1 MKKWIYLLVC
11 CMVLGACQEDD
22 EAVRPE
28 VSFSDFQDPR
38 DGKLYKCITV
48 GGDTWLAENL
58 RYYIPGGYYAG
69 CIRYSE
75 GLNGWKHAQFDS
87 WLKKVHDAG
96 KMEDALWQECYDLRE
111 EKYVPG
117 VIMEMIG
124 HKFPKA
130 LLDEVMSYNET
141 YAEEYGYLYT
151 YDALE
156 KAVIPGWEVP
166 TDEDWKR
173 LEESLGMPAGE
184 LNRMEAWRGN
194 GQAELLL
201 EGEQGIGFNVKWG
214 GGKMYRSD
222 VQSGTYEGKACKAV
236 FWASDTLDGG
246 QEGYLAVV
254 RTLLMND
261 SRIWRGSSK
270 RTGTAYNVRCIHR
283 SNKVMVKYK

>member
-38 DGKLYKCITV
+38 DGNIYKCITI

-69 CIRYSE
+69 CVRYSE
-75 GLNGWKHAQFDS
+75 GCSMNSAEFDS
-87 WLKKVHDAG
+87 WLKMVHQDG
-96 KMEDALWQECYDLRE
+96 RITEELYEECYDLRKE
-111 EKYVPG
+111 GYLPR
-117 VIMEMIG
+117 ILMDMIG
-124 HKFPKA
+124 YKFPKT
-130 LLDEVMSYNET
+130 LLDEVMGYNKT

-173 LEESLGMPAGE
+173 LEENLGMPAGE

-214 GGKMYRSD
+214 GGKIYRSD
-222 VQSGTYEGKACKAV
+222 VQDGAYEGKACKAV

-246 QEGYLAVV
+246 EEGYLAVV

-261 SRIWRGSSK
+261 SRVWRGSSK
-270 RTGTAYNVRCIHR
+270 RTGTAYTVRLVR
-283 SNKVMVKYK
+283 RGSK

>member
-1 MKKWIYLLVC
+1 MKKWIYLLIC
-11 CMVLGACQEDD
+11 CVVLGACKEED

-38 DGKLYKCITV
+38 DGNLYKCITI

-58 RYYIPGGYYAG
+58 RYYIPGGYYVG

-75 GLNGWKHAQFDS
+75 GFSMNSAEFDS
-87 WLKKVHDAG
+87 WLKMVRKDG
-96 KMEDALWQECYDLRE
+96 RITEELYNECYDLRGE
-111 EKYVPG
+111 GYLPR
-117 VIMEMIG
+117 ILMDMIG
-124 HKFPKA
+124 HKFPKT
-130 LLDEVMSYNET
+130 LLDEVMGYNKT
-141 YAEEYGYLYT
+141 YEEEYGYLYT

-184 LNRMEAWRGN
+184 FNRMEAWRGN

-246 QEGYLAVV
+246 EEGYLAVV

-261 SRIWRGSSK
+261 SRVWRGSSK
-270 RTGTAYNVRCIHR
+270 RIGTAYTVRLIR
-283 SNKVMVKYK
+283 KGNK

>member
-11 CMVLGACQEDD
+11 CVVLGACQNDD

-28 VSFSDFQDPR
+28 VVFSDFQDPR
-38 DGKLYKCITV
+38 DGNLYKCITV

-75 GLNGWKHAQFDS
+75 GWTMRSAEFDN
-87 WLKKVHDAG
+87 WLEKVHKDGNMAD
-96 KMEDALWQECYDLRE
+96 ELYTECYDLRKE
-111 EKYVPG
+111 GYLTEVLMG
-117 VIMEMIG
+117 MIG
-124 HKFPKA
+124 YKFPKA
-130 LLDEVMSYNET
+130 LLDEVMHYNKT

-184 LNRMEAWRGN
+184 LIRMDAWRGN
-194 GQAELLL
+194 GQAELLMK
-201 EGEQGIGFNVKWG
+201 GEEGIGFNVKLG
-214 GGKMYRSD
+214 GGRVYHSD
-222 VQSGTYEGKACKAV
+222 DRDGVYEGKGCKAV
-236 FWASDTLDGG
+236 FWTSEILDGG
-246 QEGYLAVV
+246 EEGRLGIV

-261 SRIWRGSSK
+261 SRIWRGTTK
-270 RTGTAYNVRCIHR
+270 QAGTAYTVRLIR
-283 SNKVMVKYK
+283 RGSK